1 MDLATVKSY
10 LDVIHDA
17 DDDKIELLLEAAE
30 DEALRFCNLNS
41 FPSEIPASMEMGILL
56 LVQANYQAQPSEI
69 EILRKAAEYKLMPYR
84 AEMGV

>member
-17 DDDKIELLLEAAE
+17 DDDKLELLLEAAE
-30 DEALRFCNLNS
+30 DEALRFCNLDA

-69 EILRKAAEYKLMPYR
+69 EILRKAAEYKLMPHR
-84 AEMGV
+84 SEIGV